1 MLLAPS
7 VNGWS
12 EIMNRMSRLALFA
25 ALVSAGTLSVAAD
38 QKDTAKG
45 GGQVAFNNHCRTCH
59 SVQPGDNRLGP
70 NLHAILGRKAGEEK
84 GYAAYSQAMKSA
96 DLTWDAATLEKFIAD
111 PETVVR
117 NNNMKPYKG
126 IPDAGVRKEIVAYLK
141 SIG

>member
-1 MLLAPS
+1 
-7 VNGWS
+7 
-12 EIMNRMSRLALFA
+12 MNPMSRAVMLAAML
-25 ALVSAGTLSVAAD
+25 SASTLSLAAE
-38 QKDTAKG
+38 QKDAPK

-70 NLHAILGRKAGEEK
+70 NLHAIIGRKAGAEK
-84 GYAAYSQAMKSA
+84 EYAAYSQAMKSA

-111 PETVVR
+111 PEAVVR

-126 IPDAGVRKEIVAYLK
+126 IPDPGLRKEIVAYLK

>member
-1 MLLAPS
+1 MLLVPEG
-7 VNGWS
+7 NGWS

-25 ALVSAGTLSVAAD
+25 ALVGAGTLSVAAAETD
-38 QKDTAKG
+38 APK

-70 NLHAILGRKAGEEK
+70 NLHAIIGRKAGADK
-84 GYAAYSQAMKSA
+84 GFAAYSQAMKSA
-96 DLTWDAATLEKFIAD
+96 DLTWDASTLEKFIAD
-111 PETVVR
+111 PEAVVR